1 MGESSRYE
9 IVNLESGKKIRIWKY
24 CYVILSIYIN
34 AFDICVHAFIVR
46 SVSQPGFKLISSK
59 VQLFGFRLGRGK

>member
-1 MGESSRYE
+1 MYEVRSSVKERRCFLGESSRYE

-46 SVSQPGFKLISSK
+46 
-59 VQLFGFRLGRGK
+59 